1 MLTLSQI
8 HLQRGTKVLFD
19 NTSVVLFNK
28 QKVGVVGKNGC
39 GKSSL
44 FGLITGKL
52 HVDGGDFQLQ
62 NQLRISTLSQ
72 ELPDSEQ
79 LALDYVLDG
88 DEEYAYW
95 QTKLNDAQVQGC
107 EQDIMLAHE
116 HLIQM
121 GAYAKPSMAA
131 SILNGL
137 GFTTSQQS
145 QPVKSFSGGWQMRL
159 SLARCLM
166 RPADLYLLDEPTN
179 HLDLE
184 AIVWLEKWI
193 QSLPAAVILISHDR
207 EFLDN
212 VVDKILHIDQQQ
224 FKLYSGN
231 YSYFEQARAQ
241 QLLLQQTMFERQQKH
256 IQHLMSF
263 VERFKAKASKAK
275 QAQSRMKAI
284 ERMEVVAQAHLDSE
298 FDFEFY
304 PVQALGNPL
313 LKCNHLSVGYHP
325 EKVLLKNI
333 NFLIQP
339 QDRIGLLGP
348 NGMGKSTFIKTLTGE
363 LSPLSGEIIV
373 NSNLKVGYY
382 AQHQLDQLD
391 LSLSPLQT
399 IQALNRKATEQEIR
413 NFLGSFNFQG
423 DMALANIKYFSGGER
438 ARLALSKL
446 VWQKPDI
453 LLLDEPTNHL
463 DLEIRTSIEIA
474 LQSYEGA
481 VILISHDRHLLK
493 TTVNDFYL
501 IYNGELTP
509 FTGDLQDYYQW
520 LITKDLQNATK
531 SSESATKATDYKET
545 RVLQNKA
552 KKLEG
557 EISKLELALQEIQ
570 VKLYAPDLYEPEQQT
585 LLQQLHQ
592 QQHIYKTQLDEFEK
606 QWLDIMEKL
615 EG

>member
-1 MLTLSQI
+1 MLTFSQI

-52 HVDGGDFQLQ
+52 HVDGGDFQIQ

-79 LALDYVLDG
+79 LALEYVLDG

-107 EQDIMLAHE
+107 EQDIIQAHE

-145 QPVKSFSGGWQMRL
+145 QLVNSFSGGWQMRL

-298 FDFEFY
+298 FDFEFF
-304 PVQALGNPL
+304 PVKSLGNPL
-313 LKCNHLSVGYHP
+313 LKCNHLSVGYHS

-373 NSNLKVGYY
+373 NANLNVGYY

-520 LITKDLQNATK
+520 LITKDLQNGTK
-531 SSESATKATDYKET
+531 SPESAAKTNDYKET

-557 EISKLELALQEIQ
+557 EISKLELALQDIQ
-570 VKLYAPDLYEPEQQT
+570 VKLYAPDLYEAEQQP

>member
-1 MLTLSQI
+1 
-8 HLQRGTKVLFD
+8 
-19 NTSVVLFNK
+19 
-28 QKVGVVGKNGC
+28 
-39 GKSSL
+39 
-44 FGLITGKL
+44 
-52 HVDGGDFQLQ
+52 
-62 NQLRISTLSQ
+62 
-72 ELPDSEQ
+72 
-79 LALDYVLDG
+79 
-88 DEEYAYW
+88 
-95 QTKLNDAQVQGC
+95 
-107 EQDIMLAHE
+107 
-116 HLIQM
+116 
-121 GAYAKPSMAA
+121 
-131 SILNGL
+131 
-137 GFTTSQQS
+137 
-145 QPVKSFSGGWQMRL
+145 
-159 SLARCLM
+159 
-166 RPADLYLLDEPTN
+166 
-179 HLDLE
+179 
-184 AIVWLEKWI
+184 
-193 QSLPAAVILISHDR
+193 
-207 EFLDN
+207 
-212 VVDKILHIDQQQ
+212 
-224 FKLYSGN
+224 
-231 YSYFEQARAQ
+231 
-241 QLLLQQTMFERQQKH
+241 
-256 IQHLMSF
+256 MSF

-313 LKCNHLSVGYHP
+313 LKCNHLSVGYHS

-363 LSPLSGEIIV
+363 LSPVSGEIIV
-373 NSNLKVGYY
+373 NANLKVGYY

-413 NFLGSFNFQG
+413 NFLGSFNFRG
-423 DMALANIKYFSGGER
+423 DMALANIKFFSGGER

-520 LITKDLQNATK
+520 LISKDLQNAIK
-531 SSESATKATDYKET
+531 SPENVTKANDYKET

-557 EISKLELALQEIQ
+557 EISKLELALQELQ
-570 VKLYAPDLYEPEQQT
+570 VKLYAPDLYEAAQQS

-592 QQHIYKTQLDEFEK
+592 QQHTYKTQLDEFEK